1 VTDCHSCA
9 HFRRCG
15 QYAVVRALGQRR
27 LSHG

>member
-1 VTDCHSCA
+1 VTDCHSCP

>member
-9 HFRRCG
+9 HFRHCG
-15 QYAVVRALGQRR
+15 QYAVVRVLRQRR